1 MSTSLVFQGVTLA
14 PVTRNGQLWVS
25 SVKLAQALGYK
36 QDDKAGRIYRR
47 HAAEFTENMTQVFEI
62 FENAQFGRQGNAQF
76 ERQGN
81 LCYGRHRFF
90 SLRGCHLIAMFA
102 RTPVAKEFRKW
113 VLDVLERLG
122 QVNEPKKFVL
132 PPHTAAYVE
141 RIRELNRADAMLDAF
156 ASEASRVFG
165 EVDSIFLRN
174 TRKAYDELLASIPG
188 TELAGTGSLRA
199 ALELH
204 PCEGAADVLC
214 AARKAQAALK
224 AARNTLQ
231 ILCSQPV
238 VARCE

>member
-1 MSTSLVFQGVTLA
+1 MSTSLVFQGVTLT
-14 PVTRNGQLWVS
+14 PITRNGQLWVS

-36 QDDKAGRIYRR
+36 QEDKAGQIYRR
-47 HAAEFTENMTQVFEI
+47 HATEFTENMTQVFEI
-62 FENAQFGRQGNAQF
+62 FENAQF
-76 ERQGN
+76 ERQVN

-90 SLRGCHLIAMFA
+90 SLRGCHLIALFA

-214 AARKAQAALK
+214 AVRKSQAALK